1 MAEKKQ
7 KGLFQHIGR
16 LLNNIRGKIPLNIG
30 TFIFGALF
38 FYMVIS
44 VILYLTADHIE
55 SYQVTAGPLASNQT
69 YTALALREESI
80 VTSKATGYI
89 TYYAAENSKVA
100 KAGVVYSLGDTQTT
114 AAVDELKE
122 NDYARIRSSMAG
134 FATSYDNSNFNDT
147 YNYKYSLEGTILQYS
162 GIKMEE
168 SGLAPQTVGGQT
180 IYTSDQDGI
189 IMYSVDGYE
198 TITQDQLSPSLFER
212 KNYSIT
218 NLQTSRK
225 VAAGDEIYKLITNE
239 EWSLIIPLTSEQTV
253 SLSGRKTI
261 RVKFLKDDATQVGS
275 FSIITD
281 SNGEFYGKITFSKG
295 LIRYAGDRFL
305 NIELVTN
312 TKSGLKIPLSS
323 IITKDFYVIPVEYVA
338 YSEEDG
344 TAGFNRK
351 VETKKGESS
360 SEFVQATI
368 YREEEGNYYV
378 DTSVFSE
385 GDVII
390 KPDSQAT
397 YQIGKKKALEGVY
410 CINKGYAVFRQ
421 ITIIDHNDEYCI
433 VDTGTE
439 YGIAQFDHI
448 VRNGKSVHEDDVL
461 YN

>member
-1 MAEKKQ
+1 MAGKKK
-7 KGLFQHIGR
+7 KGFFQNFAH
-16 LLNNIRGKIPLNIG
+16 LLNYIREKIPLNIG

-38 FYMVIS
+38 IYMVIS

-55 SYQVTAGPLASNQT
+55 SYQVTAGPLSSNQT
-69 YTALALREESI
+69 YTALALREETVI
-80 VTSKATGYI
+80 TSKSTGYI
-89 TYYAAENSKVA
+89 TYYASENSKVA
-100 KAGVVYSLGDTQTT
+100 KAGVVYSLGDTQAT
-114 AAVDELKE
+114 AAVNELGE
-122 NDYARIRSSMAG
+122 DDYSRIRSSMSG
-134 FATSYDNSNFNDT
+134 FASSYDNSNFYDT

-162 GIKMEE
+162 GIKMDE
-168 SGLAPQTVGGQT
+168 SGVAPQSVGGQT
-180 IYTSDQDGI
+180 IYTADQDGI
-189 IMYSVDGYE
+189 IMYSLDGYE
-198 TITQDQLSPSLFER
+198 SVTQDQLSPSLFDR
-212 KNYSIT
+212 KNYTIT

-225 VAAGDEIYKLITNE
+225 VAAGDEVYKLITNE

-253 SLSGRKTI
+253 SLSGRKNI
-261 RVKFLKDDATQVGS
+261 RVKFLKDNATQIGS
-275 FSIITD
+275 FSIITGND
-281 SNGEFYGKITFSKG
+281 GEFYAKITFSKG
-295 LIRYAGDRFL
+295 MIRYASDRFL

-344 TAGFNRK
+344 TAGFNK
-351 VETKKGESS
+351 MVENKKGESS

-448 VRNGKSVHEDDVL
+448 VRNGRSVHEDDVL